1 MSNKT
6 ILILGGGVGGLVT
19 ANELR
24 RYLLSQH
31 RIIVIDRQTQHIH
44 NPSLLWLMIGWR
56 ESSHLQA
63 NLHQLAHRNIEFV
76 QADIQVIEPDN
87 HRVQTSA
94 GEFAGDHLVIALGA
108 QPAPELTP
116 GFVEAA
122 HTPYTLE
129 GAVQLRQA
137 LTEFKGGKLV
147 VAVTGLPYRCPAAPY
162 ETALMLH
169 AYLKKRGMRDQTD
182 MVMISP
188 EAMPMGTAGP
198 IMGNA
203 VREMLTE
210 RDILYRPST
219 PSQAIDA
226 NSRELVLNSGE
237 RVPFDLLVGVP
248 AHRSP
253 QVVRESGLTNEAGWI
268 PVDANTLTTRT
279 EGVYALGDVT
289 VIPLPGRFQPDAALT
304 LPKAGVFA
312 HRQAEV
318 VAFNL
323 AAEIL
328 GRAERRAFDGLGGC
342 FVELGDGRA
351 GYGAGDFYDPQAPAV
366 TLRNPTRYWH
376 WAKVLVEKYWL
387 WRWFSSRFATVQP
400 IGDRLLFGRTS
411 R

>member
-24 RYLLSQH
+24 RHLPSQH

-44 NPSLLWLMIGWR
+44 NPSLLWLMVGWR
-56 ESSHLQA
+56 ETSHLQA
-63 NLHQLAHRNIEFV
+63 DLRRLARRNIEFV
-76 QADIQVIEPDN
+76 QADIQAIEPDH

-94 GEFAGDHLVIALGA
+94 GEFSGDYLVIALGA

-116 GFVEAA
+116 GFVEVA

-129 GAVQLRQA
+129 GANRLRQA
-137 LTEFKGGKLV
+137 LVEFKGGKLV

-169 AYLKKRGMRDQTD
+169 AYLKQRGLRDQTD
-182 MVMISP
+182 MVMISL

-198 IMGNA
+198 VMGQA
-203 VREMLTE
+203 IQGMLTE
-210 RDILYRPST
+210 RDIVYRPST

-226 NSRELVLNSGE
+226 NSRELILNSGE
-237 RVPFDLLVGVP
+237 RVPFDLLVGIP

-289 VIPLPGRFQPDAALT
+289 VIPLPGRFQPDAVLT

-323 AAEIL
+323 AAEIS
-328 GRAERRAFDGLGGC
+328 GHTERRAFDGLGGC

-351 GYGAGDFYDPQAPAV
+351 GYGAGNFYHSQAPAV
-366 TLRNPTRYWH
+366 TLRTPTRYWH
-376 WAKVLVEKYWL
+376 WAKVMVEKYWL
-387 WRWFSSRFATVQP
+387 WRWFSPRFASMQP
-400 IGDRLLFGRTS
+400 IGDRVLFGRTS

>member
-1 MSNKT
+1 
-6 ILILGGGVGGLVT
+6 
-19 ANELR
+19 
-24 RYLLSQH
+24 
-31 RIIVIDRQTQHIH
+31 
-44 NPSLLWLMIGWR
+44 
-56 ESSHLQA
+56 
-63 NLHQLAHRNIEFV
+63 
-76 QADIQVIEPDN
+76 
-87 HRVQTSA
+87 
-94 GEFAGDHLVIALGA
+94 
-108 QPAPELTP
+108 
-116 GFVEAA
+116 
-122 HTPYTLE
+122 
-129 GAVQLRQA
+129 
-137 LTEFKGGKLV
+137 
-147 VAVTGLPYRCPAAPY
+147 
-162 ETALMLH
+162 
-169 AYLKKRGMRDQTD
+169 MRDQTD